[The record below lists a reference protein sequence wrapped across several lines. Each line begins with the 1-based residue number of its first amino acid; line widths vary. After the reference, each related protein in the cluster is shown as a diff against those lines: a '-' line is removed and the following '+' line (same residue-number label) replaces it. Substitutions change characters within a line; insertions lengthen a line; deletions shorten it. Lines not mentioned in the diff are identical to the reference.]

1 MKTHTYDFKKLYVD
15 YRKDLLICSG
25 SAEWE
30 IRNVNTETNP
40 QHWAGFIS
48 VRLSSLNN
56 VNAGRDLQGYTNEQL
71 KDINQ
76 YVLNTLNDD
85 GDLCSYLPIVFNLE
99 NKS

>member
-1 MKTHTYDFKKLYVD
+1 
-15 YRKDLLICSG
+15 
-25 SAEWE
+25 
-30 IRNVNTETNP
+30 
-40 QHWAGFIS
+40 

-56 VNAGRDLQGYTNEQL
+56 VNANRDLQGYTSEQL

-85 GDLCSYLPIVFNLE
+85 GDLCSYLPIVSNLE